1 MNRQEHLAWC
11 KQRALEYVEAG
22 DLAQALTSMMSD
34 LNKHPETKGHVGIE
48 LGVNLSLIGGLSTS
62 RDMRRFIEGFN

>member
-1 MNRQEHLAWC
+1 
-11 KQRALEYVEAG
+11 V
-22 DLAQALTSMMSD
+22 
-34 LNKHPETKGHVGIE
+34 VIE